1 MSKEYQ
7 SLLHGSQTVE
17 PEGYVVHIYNKEDK
31 HIVSVKDKFQLY
43 FTAHKPNSRSH
54 IEHAKEIMNS
64 DEFALVRERLA
75 KFRAKPP
82 IKSLIEEDVQW
93 FIDICNWNIENYSLQ
108 KDVAIYWNRPENR
121 ARITEKET
129 MMNTKIMEH
138 HTHLRDKC
146 LGKGFSVIMKAFQ
159 NKSFDPEVIWTFMTK
174 LFNWE

>member
-1 MSKEYQ
+1 
-7 SLLHGSQTVE
+7 
-17 PEGYVVHIYNKEDK
+17 
-31 HIVSVKDKFQLY
+31 
-43 FTAHKPNSRSH
+43 
-54 IEHAKEIMNS
+54 MNS

-82 IKSLIEEDVQW
+82 IKSLIEEEVQW

-138 HTHLRDKC
+138 HTHL
-146 LGKGFSVIMKAFQ
+146 Q
-159 NKSFDPEVIWTFMTK
+159 
-174 LFNWE
+174 